1 MFMVVRTPLSFKVEN
16 EEVIVLVSWEQKMDK
31 ANFDIFYRV
40 GKRTV
45 VSILT
50 LSYLTRIAMTELCL
64 ILIFVI

>member
-16 EEVIVLVSWEQKMDK
+16 EEVIVLVRREQKMDK

-40 GKRTV
+40 SKRTV